1 MEGTKVKAKEFLN
14 RILNGLSIGIVIAL
28 IPNALLGEL
37 LKLII
42 PYIPQAKLILNITIL
57 IMRMMPLI
65 IGVCIAMQFK
75 CNVVQIVSIG
85 ISTLISS
92 GVVSI
97 SETGVFSLIGTGD
110 VINVALTASIAIFLV
125 LLIGEKLKAYTVLLV
140 PSIVTIIAGGIGII
154 ALPYVKEVTLLVG
167 SVINEFSNLQPI
179 LMGILISACF
189 AVLVVSPLSTVA
201 VATAIGLS
209 GVGSGAANL
218 GVVSAAFGLAI
229 CGWKVNSFGTSIA
242 HILGSP
248 KMQMANFVNK
258 PKIMLPVLCTAIIQG
273 ALAGILDIQG
283 TSMSAGFG
291 ISGLIGPINAINLMP
306 GGCTIRNLLLVTVIF
321 VVLPI
326 ILGITFNYIFTS
338 SIKLTHKEDYK
349 LEF

>member
-42 PYIPQAKLILNITIL
+42 PYIPQAKLILNITIF

-273 ALAGILDIQG
+273 ALAGILGIQG
-283 TSMSAGFG
+283 TAMSAGFG

-306 GGCTIRNLLLVTVIF
+306 GGCTIKNLLLIAFIF
-321 VVLPI
+321 IVLPI

-338 SIKLTHKEDYK
+338 SIKLNHKDDYK